1 MDRVV
6 KLEDIAENKKATVDA
21 TIKTEVHRIE
31 SRLSDRRNTIDT
43 RLSNVE
49 TFFRETTNQKW
60 DDRQQY

>member
-31 SRLSDRRNTIDT
+31 SRLSDRRNTIDI